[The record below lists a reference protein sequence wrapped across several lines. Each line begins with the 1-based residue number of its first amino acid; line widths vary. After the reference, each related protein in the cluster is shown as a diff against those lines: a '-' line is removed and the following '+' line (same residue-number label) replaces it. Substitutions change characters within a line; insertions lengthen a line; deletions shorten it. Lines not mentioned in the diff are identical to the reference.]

1 MVCMLWSYGVETGE
15 RGATFPGR
23 NSLFRTIFSLSLSSR
38 DSHLPLLCH
47 FILFSLPIPSLPP
60 SPSES
65 RSHSHN
71 RHPMTFATNVANLTV
86 HTLSDRCQTCQN
98 PHYQPR
104 PRLSRTFFLK
114 SEFKSHRTFALYR
127 TAFLALWSLL
137 LFLPALPPCSSS
149 FAVSPS
155 FLAVRPIFAV

>member
-1 MVCMLWSYGVETGE
+1 MVWRLGE
-15 RGATFPGR
+15 RAATFLDREESAFSHNRP
-23 NSLFRTIFSLSLSSR
+23 SLSLSSR

-47 FILFSLPIPSLPP
+47 FIIIFSRPIH
-60 SPSES
+60 ES
-65 RSHSHN
+65 RSQSHY
-71 RHPMTFATNVANLTV
+71 RLPMPPPPLFPTFAANVANLTV
-86 HTLSDRCQTCQN
+86 HTLADRCQTCQN
-98 PHYQPR
+98 PHRPR
-104 PRLSRTFFLK
+104 PRLSRTFFLN

>member
-1 MVCMLWSYGVETGE
+1 MILIFRFSVTSSSYFLC
-15 RGATFPGR
+15 R
-23 NSLFRTIFSLSLSSR
+23 
-38 DSHLPLLCH
+38 SH
-47 FILFSLPIPSLPP
+47 PSLLYRLRV
-60 SPSES
+60 S
-65 RSHSHN
+65 RSHSH
-71 RHPMTFATNVANLTV
+71 RHPMTFAANVANLTV

-149 FAVSPS
+149 FAVSPFRAS
-155 FLAVRPIFAV
+155 KLCQSNKQRKVLQLFARCT